1 MDQME
6 LLVVVALM
14 EQVVQQEQADS
25 LEQVQWFNWHIRY
38 FRN

>member
-14 EQVVQQEQADS
+14 EQVVQQEQADL
-25 LEQVQWFNWHIRY
+25 LEQVVLWFNWHIR
-38 FRN
+38 